1 MKHSFLRGRDI
12 TVNYYRR
19 IWEMKFFY
27 PGGKQKALTFSYDDG
42 QKYDIKLT
50 EIIRSHGMKGTFN
63 LNSGTL
69 ADAPG
74 GKYVCKND
82 LDDIYKGHEIA
93 IHGVEHRNLL
103 GCSDE
108 EIAIELM
115 VDRQNLEHLTGKPIH
130 GMAYAYGAYDERV
143 IRIAKTL
150 GVHYSRTVNEN
161 HHFDVPRN
169 FLAWDATCHHN
180 NDLLKHGKE
189 FLELPEW
196 KELPLMYVWG
206 HSYEFGESDDWSVIE
221 EFTDMMQGKD
231 DIWYATNGEIY
242 DYITAIRRLEF
253 TADGCFVKNPTST
266 DIWYRTKEN
275 APKKIGAGEF
285 AKII

>member
-1 MKHSFLRGRDI
+1 MKYL
-12 TVNYYRR
+12 
-19 IWEMKFFY
+19 Y
-27 PGGKQKALTFSYDDG
+27 PNGKQKALTFSYDDG
-42 QKYDIKLT
+42 QKYDIRLT
-50 EIIRSHGMKGTFN
+50 EILRSHGMKGTFN

-69 ADAPG
+69 ADTAG
-74 GKYVCKND
+74 GKYVCKKD
-82 LDDIYKGHEIA
+82 LDEIYKGHEIA
-93 IHGVEHRNLL
+93 VHGVEHRNL
-103 GCSDE
+103 CNITDE
-108 EIAIELM
+108 EISVEIM
-115 VDRQNLEHLTGKPIH
+115 VDRQNLEHLTGKPVH

-143 IRIAKTL
+143 IRIIGSL

-161 HHFDVPRN
+161 HYFEVPRN

-180 NDLLKHGKE
+180 NGLLKHGKE

-206 HSYEFGESDDWSVIE
+206 HSYEFGEPDDWSVIE